1 MRESE
6 RAMRNAIITG
16 WGKCLPPAVLSNADL
31 ETIADTSDEWI
42 TSRTGIKE
50 RRISHVEVSDMAAVA
65 AQRALAAAGL
75 EPDDIDLLL
84 VATCSPERLIPSAAT
99 MVQEKI
105 GATRAAAMDLNAACS
120 GFLFALSTAD
130 QMIRGAAPG
139 GPS

>member
-1 MRESE
+1 
-6 RAMRNAIITG
+6 
-16 WGKCLPPAVLSNADL
+16 
-31 ETIADTSDEWI
+31 
-42 TSRTGIKE
+42 
-50 RRISHVEVSDMAAVA
+50 
-65 AQRALAAAGL
+65 
-75 EPDDIDLLL
+75 
-84 VATCSPERLIPSAAT
+84 